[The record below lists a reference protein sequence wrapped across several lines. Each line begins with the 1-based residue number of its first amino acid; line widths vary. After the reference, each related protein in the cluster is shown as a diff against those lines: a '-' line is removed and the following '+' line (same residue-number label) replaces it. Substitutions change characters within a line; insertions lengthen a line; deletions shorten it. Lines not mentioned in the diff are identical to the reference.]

1 MADPISRAC
10 GHHDLSFNK
19 IENQENKRGNYDQY
33 EKWLS
38 SNVRF
43 TRKMMSPPSTNS
55 DLATNKF
62 DIIRVCADCNT
73 TSTPLWRSGPNGPK
87 SLCNACGIRQRKA
100 KRAMAE
106 AANGFAP
113 STSVDAKSRVRSHK
127 EKKCRTNHSA
137 RFKNKCKT
145 ATSGAARGTLSEED
159 LKDFAIGLR
168 DDSDLKQVFPMDEV
182 AQAALLLMDLSRAFL
197 YL

>member
-19 IENQENKRGNYDQY
+19 IEDQENKRGNYEY

-113 STSVDAKSRVRSHK
+113 CSSVDAKSRVRPHK
-127 EKKCRTNHSA
+127 ERN
-137 RFKNKCKT
+137 
-145 ATSGAARGTLSEED
+145 
-159 LKDFAIGLR
+159 
-168 DDSDLKQVFPMDEV
+168 LKQVFPMDEV
-182 AQAALLLMDLSRAFL
+182 AQAALLLMDLSRGFL